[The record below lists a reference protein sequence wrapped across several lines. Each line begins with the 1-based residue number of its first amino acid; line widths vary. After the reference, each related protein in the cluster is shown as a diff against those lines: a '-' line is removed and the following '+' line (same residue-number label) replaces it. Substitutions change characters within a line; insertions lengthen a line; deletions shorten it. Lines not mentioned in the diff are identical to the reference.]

1 MLGIILMTVLNIT
14 LYLGMIKGIDNALNL
29 AVFTMWTMAI
39 LGVFVMF
46 VSDESLLKTPPKHF
60 LYRWTIRILIIGTVT
75 HSVYWGYFFA
85 PSVLFISALV
95 LWVRKY
101 ELDNRKR
108 Y

>member
-1 MLGIILMTVLNIT
+1 MLGIVLMTVLNIT

-29 AVFTMWTMAI
+29 AEFTMWAMAI
-39 LGVFVMF
+39 FSSMIMF
-46 VSDESLLKTPPKHF
+46 VSNDDLLKTPPKHF
-60 LYRWTIRILIIGTVT
+60 LYRWSIRIFIVVTVS

>member
-1 MLGIILMTVLNIT
+1 MTVLNVT

-29 AVFTMWTMAI
+29 AVFTMWIMAI
-39 LGVFVMF
+39 FSTFTMLI
-46 VSDESLLKTPPKHF
+46 SNDDLLKSAPKHF
-60 LYRWTIRILIIGTVT
+60 LYRWSVRIFIIATVT

-85 PSVLFISALV
+85 PTVLFISAIV
-95 LWVRKY
+95 LWIRKY

>member
-1 MLGIILMTVLNIT
+1 MLGIVLMTVLNVT

-29 AVFTMWTMAI
+29 AEFTMWVMAI
-39 LGVFVMF
+39 LSAFTMF
-46 VSDESLLKTPPKHF
+46 IGNQELLKSPEKHF
-60 LYRWTIRILIIGTVT
+60 LYRWMLRILIIASVT

-85 PSVLFISALV
+85 PTVLLVSAVV

-101 ELDNRKR
+101 ELDNRKI